1 MATRTTPAAPT
12 TKTTPGTPTTS
23 PAAPVGS
30 PARARRRPALIGI
43 GVALTAAGALGASYL
58 VTSTSETVPVVVVTS
73 AVVAGDQLTVDDL
86 GTASIS
92 LDPTVQTVPG
102 DQITDLVGQ
111 YATVELL
118 PGSLLT
124 SAAVA
129 PEPTTPAQAS
139 TVGVV
144 LTPAQMPSEPLA
156 PGRQVLLVETPA
168 AGETLEGAPLSTQ
181 AQVLSTSTVIDTN
194 QTVVNVALEAGPA
207 APLAARA
214 AAGRLALVLLPA
226 DTAPGQGAA
235 EDVAADQPATA
246 DDETATD
253 EGAAEETEQGSTAPA
268 AEAQTPTAPEAALEA
283 AAPATPQGQ
292 G

>member
-1 MATRTTPAAPT
+1 MATKTPLAAPAT
-12 TKTTPGTPTTS
+12 TRPGTGAQGASPTAPTS
-23 PAAPVGS
+23 S
-30 PARARRRPALIGI
+30 PGRARRRPALIGL

-58 VTSTSETVPVVVVTS
+58 VTSTSEAVQVVVVTS
-73 AVVAGDQLTVDDL
+73 AVIPGDQLTADDL
-86 GTASIS
+86 STASIS
-92 LDPTVQTVPG
+92 LDPTVQTIPG
-102 DQITDLVGQ
+102 EQLTELVGQ

-129 PEPTTPAQAS
+129 PQPTTPAQAS

-181 AQVLSTSTVIDTN
+181 AQVLSTSPVVDTN
-194 QTVVNVALEAGPA
+194 QTVVNVALETGPA

-226 DTAPGQGAA
+226 DTTPGQGAA
-235 EDVAADQPATA
+235 ENITADEPTTA
-246 DDETATD
+246 DDEAT
-253 EGAAEETEQGSTAPA
+253 AAEAEQESDAAAP
-268 AEAQTPTAPEAALEA
+268 EAQTPTAPEAAPDTAPEA
-283 AAPATPQGQ
+283 AAPATAQGQ